1 MKPLHRL
8 CISNRGS
15 HAFHDTPTG
24 DIMLQNILRA
34 ITDVPAYVN
43 ELLHGSHAAAAVIA
57 GIVFLIVLLITN
69 KFTRVLRELFVVA
82 AIVLG
87 VIAYFRRNYP
97 LLWVCVFV
105 IVILGVFRFIRYLL
119 VTVRTNRRNRKIE
132 EQALEK
138 ARKRRGSFRSNS
150 TDASR
155 NRLKDN
161 EGYDLEFSTEEST
174 KEGFSRSES
183 RISSEG
189 LSSENEFTDGASPQ
203 PDIASPISRKEIL
216 DAIDM
221 LHRLRDIGVLTEEEC
236 NTKAAKLYELL
247 G

>member
-1 MKPLHRL
+1 
-8 CISNRGS
+8 
-15 HAFHDTPTG
+15 
-24 DIMLQNILRA
+24 MLQNILRA
-34 ITDVPAYVN
+34 ITDVPEYAN
-43 ELLHGSHAAAAVIA
+43 EVLHGPHAAAAIIA

-69 KFTRVLRELFVVA
+69 KFTHVLRELFVVA

-97 LLWVCVFV
+97 LLWVCVLV
-105 IVILGVFRFIRYLL
+105 IVILGVFRFARYLL

-138 ARKRRGSFRSNS
+138 ARRRRGSFRSNS
-150 TDASR
+150 ADSRTVLPLDEDDLDPELPYENDSQKAGRAFAFRNADDAYGPSR
-155 NRLKDN
+155 TNEANGDN
-161 EGYDLEFSTEEST
+161 SGRPD
-174 KEGFSRSES
+174 
-183 RISSEG
+183 G
-189 LSSENEFTDGASPQ
+189 LSPL
-203 PDIASPISRKEIL
+203 SRKDVM

-221 LHRLRDIGVLTEEEC
+221 LHRLRDMGVLTEEEC